1 MNAQEE
7 VALREL
13 KKEVADIKSSL
24 ITQDERLIKMEM
36 RNEMLEKTQHD
47 MGKKV
52 TEMHELML
60 QGRGAKWLLGVLI
73 FAVPIAAYNIVD
85 ALKAFF
91 SHVR

>member
-1 MNAQEE
+1 
-7 VALREL
+7 
-13 KKEVADIKSSL
+13 
-24 ITQDERLIKMEM
+24 
-36 RNEMLEKTQHD
+36 